1 MDGPSHY
8 TAAEQLLARHTM
20 GEEPRPDLVARA
32 QVHATLAHAAAVIEA
47 ARARLVDDLAPAWRE
62 TLR

>member
-8 TAAEQLLARHTM
+8 AAAEQLLARHTM

-32 QVHATLAHAAAVIEA
+32 QVNATFAQAAATVEA
-47 ARARLVDDLAPAWRE
+47 ACAQFIDDLAPIWRDV
-62 TLR
+62 TQ